1 MFARRGRALVGALLA
16 MALAAT
22 LGSCTRPGW
31 PGTRPTTTTSSGSPT
46 AHGRYAQQVFTSV
59 DKVATGVTYKPA
71 DPVAGWPSDLK
82 FDAWAPAGD
91 TAEKRP
97 AIVWGFGGAFVA
109 GDRSQ
114 MANYAQDSARRG
126 YVGITIDYRLLQ
138 GGTDI
143 NHGII
148 PAYLDT
154 IAAGE
159 WLKANAA
166 RYRIDPDAIVV
177 GGFSA
182 GAMNAIN
189 SIVLPGAPL
198 PPLPSGWV
206 PAGTVNPDSTP
217 YVAAISNSGS
227 AVGPMA
233 NPPQHVSRPGQRPI
247 IMFGGTADN
256 VVSYKKWQQ
265 TTCQDH
271 TAAGNECE
279 LVTYRNLGH
288 GVFAQLPD
296 LLNRSAAFV
305 KQQVLIPK
313 GYPADQ

>member
-1 MFARRGRALVGALLA
+1 MSGQRWRAPLSALVVIAV
-16 MALAAT
+16 AT
-22 LGSCTRPGW
+22 TLSSCTRPGW
-31 PGTRPTTTTSSGSPT
+31 PWTRPTTTTTSAGS
-46 AHGRYAQQVFTSV
+46 AGHGRYAQQVFATI

-71 DPVAGWPSDLK
+71 SPAAGWPDDLK
-82 FDAWAPAGD
+82 FDAWAPAND

-97 AIVWGFGGAFVA
+97 AIVWGFGGAFVG
-109 GDRSQ
+109 GDRGQ

-126 YVGITIDYRLLQ
+126 YVGITIDYRLLRS
-138 GGTDI
+138 GTDI

-189 SIVLPGAPL
+189 SIVVPGAPL

-206 PAGTVNPDSTP
+206 PAGTTNPASTP

-233 NPPQHVSRPGQRPI
+233 NPPQHVSRPGQGPI

-256 VVSYKKWQQ
+256 VVSYQNWQQ
-265 TTCQDH
+265 TTCRDH
-271 TAAGNECE
+271 KAAGNVCE
-279 LVTYRNLGH
+279 FVTYQGLGH

-305 KQQVLIPK
+305 KEQVLVPK